1 MNGEERASIGIKS
14 KTKKLL
20 NYVAAEII
28 YEVGRSDLT
37 WDDFLIY
44 LSKVYMDLKEKN
56 IEDLIIKN
64 SIFDSEEFLKIRKKL
79 KI

>member
-1 MNGEERASIGIKS
+1 MNEGDRASIGVKAQ
-14 KTKKLL
+14 TKKLL
-20 NYVAAEII
+20 NYIGAEII
-28 YEVGRSDLT
+28 YDVGRSDLT

-44 LSKVYMDLKEKN
+44 LSKVYLNAKEKN

-64 SIFDSEEFLKIRKKL
+64 SIFDSQEFLNIRKKL

>member
-37 WDDFLIY
+37 WDDLLIY
-44 LSKVYMDLKEKN
+44 LSKVYMDIKEKD
-56 IEDLIIKN
+56 IDALIIKN